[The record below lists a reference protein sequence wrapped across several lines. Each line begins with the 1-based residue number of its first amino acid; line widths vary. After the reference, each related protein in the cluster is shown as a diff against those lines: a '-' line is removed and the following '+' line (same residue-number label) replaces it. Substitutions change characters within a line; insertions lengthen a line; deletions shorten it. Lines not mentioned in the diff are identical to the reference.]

1 MKILRLLP
9 ALLPCA
15 ALAQPSNPL
24 PPTDPTIQKWV
35 NEISAKT
42 LEADVRKLVSYGTR
56 HTLSDTQSKKRGIG
70 AARQYVFDEFK
81 KYSKAGGGRM
91 TVEMDTFLMKPDGKR
106 VDKLTLMANVLAS
119 IPGTDPT
126 DKRVYLMSGHIDS
139 RVTDVMNRTADAPGA
154 NDDASGVAAVMEV
167 ARVLAGQKFPCTIK
181 LVAVQG
187 EEQGLL
193 GADHLAK
200 RAKREDWNLV
210 AMLNNDIVGNSRGFD
225 PEITDSLHLRVF
237 SEGVPATE
245 TPEQQRARRQL
256 SNENDASS
264 RQLARYAV
272 SAARQY
278 VGAGGYSVLLEY
290 RPDRFLR
297 GGDHTPFNQQGYAAV
312 RFTETNENFNH
323 QHQDLRTENGIEYG
337 DKPEFMDFRYLRRT
351 AQVNLATLA
360 SLASAPAAPQKVE
373 VLTAKLTNRTELRW
387 QAPQGGPTPSGYV
400 VLVRETSA
408 PQWQQRFPVSG
419 TTADLAI
426 SKDNYIFGVVSVD
439 AQGHESLPMLPVVA
453 R

>member
-24 PPTDPTIQKWV
+24 PPTDANIQRLV
-35 NEISAKT
+35 NEVSAKI

-81 KYSKAGGGRM
+81 KYSKAAGGRM

-106 VDKLTLMANVLAS
+106 VDKLTPMANVLAT

-167 ARVLAGQKFPCTIK
+167 ARILASQKFPCTIK

-200 RAKREDWNLV
+200 RAKREGWNLV
-210 AMLNNDIVGNSRGFD
+210 AMLNNDIVGNSRGYD

-264 RQLARYAV
+264 RQLARYTV

-323 QHQDLRTENGIEYG
+323 QHQDLRTEGGIEYG

-360 SLASAPAAPQKVE
+360 SLASAPGAPQKVE

>member
-106 VDKLTLMANVLAS
+106 VDKLTLMANVLAT

-200 RAKREDWNLV
+200 RAKREGWNLV

-312 RFTETNENFNH
+312 RFTETNENFNL

>member
-1 MKILRLLP
+1 MKILL
-9 ALLPCA
+9 LLPCLLPLA
-15 ALAQPSNPL
+15 ALAQPSAPL
-24 PPTDPTIQKWV
+24 PAVDPTIQRLV
-35 NEISAKT
+35 NEVSAKN
-42 LEADVRKLVSYGTR
+42 LEADVRKMVSFGTR
-56 HTLSDTQSKKRGIG
+56 HTLSDTQDKKRGIG
-70 AARQYVFDEFK
+70 AARLWVFNEFK
-81 KYSKAGGGRM
+81 KYGKAGGGRM

-106 VDKLTLMANVLAS
+106 VDKLTPMANVLAT

-126 DKRVYLMSGHIDS
+126 DKRVFIMSGHLDS

-154 NDDASGVAAVMEV
+154 NDDASGVAAVLEV

-193 GADHLAK
+193 GAAHLAQ
-200 RAKREDWNLV
+200 RAKREGWNV
-210 AMLNNDIVGNSRGFD
+210 VGVLNNDIVGNSKGYD
-225 PEITDSLHLRVF
+225 PEITDTLHLRVF
-237 SEGVPATE
+237 SEGVPASE
-245 TPEQQRARRQL
+245 TPEQARVRRQL
-256 SNENDASS
+256 SSENDAPS
-264 RQLARYAV
+264 RQLARYAQT
-272 SAARQY
+272 AAQRY
-278 VGAGGYSVLLEY
+278 VNANGYAVLLEY

-323 QHQDLRTENGIEYG
+323 QHQDLRTENGIVYG
-337 DKPEFMDFRYLRRT
+337 DLPEFVDYRYLRRT

-360 SLASAPAAPQKVE
+360 SLALAPAAPQKVE

-387 QAPQGGPTPSGYV
+387 QAPQGAAAPAGYV

-419 TTADLAI
+419 TTADLGI
-426 SKDNYIFGVVSVD
+426 SKDNYIFGVVSID
-439 AQGHESLPMLPVVA
+439 AQGHESTPVLPVVG

>member
-1 MKILRLLP
+1 MKFLLLLP
-9 ALLPCA
+9 GLLPFA
-15 ALAQPSNPL
+15 ALAQTSSPL
-24 PPTDPTIQKWV
+24 PPLDPTIQRLV
-35 NEISAKT
+35 GEISAKN
-42 LEADVRKLVSYGTR
+42 LETDVRKLVSYGTR

-91 TVEMDTFLMKPDGKR
+91 TVEMDTFTYNPDGRR
-106 VDKLTLMANVLAS
+106 VDKKTLMANVLAT

-126 DKRVYLMSGHIDS
+126 DTRIYLMSGHIDS
-139 RVTDVMNRTADAPGA
+139 RVTDIMNRTADAPGA

-200 RAKREDWNLV
+200 RAKKEGWNLV
-210 AMLNNDIVGNSRGFD
+210 AMLNNDIVGNSKGYD

-245 TPEQQRARRQL
+245 TPEQAKQRRQL
-256 SNENDASS
+256 SSENDASS
-264 RQLARYAV
+264 RQLARYAQT
-272 SAARQY
+272 AARQY
-278 VGAGGYSVLLEY
+278 VSAGGYGVLLEY

-323 QHQDLRTENGIEYG
+323 QHQDLRTEGGIEYG

-360 SLASAPAAPQKVE
+360 SLASAPAAPQRVE
-373 VLTAKLTNRTELRW
+373 VLTTKLTNRTELRW
-387 QAPQGGPTPSGYV
+387 QAPAGGPAPAGYV

-426 SKDNYIFGVVSVD
+426 SKDNYIFGVASVD
-439 AQGHESLPMLPVVA
+439 AQGRESLPVLPVVG